1 MDRRKVLAGMGGM
14 AAGLVSPAWAQFSGA
29 IKPQSDPY
37 AQVDP
42 YDDPRNG
49 FSNGTSSGQALGR
62 SSGPSPAPSPFEN
75 GPSAISAVTAEE
87 EQQEIARAS
96 KAMGARLAKYGG
108 MLKDSAMQNA
118 INDLSMPLFRKCD
131 RSGLPWEIIINRE
144 PGFQAL
150 AYGGGKMLMYPET
163 IAVCDHPGELAAII
177 AHEMGHN
184 VFSHS
189 TKRLQTAELLIQ
201 QAKGGH
207 GEKAQQNLQALNM
220 DPLDALMKSYG
231 RENEF
236 EADGYI
242 ITMFERLGVHPGHA
256 ITVYDKMMRYYGS
269 SPDEDNSLFSTHPGT
284 VERIRYMADRVR
296 AIPAIGQEF
305 KFSGWSVLKA
315 GLPTPSA
322 FRNG

>member
-1 MDRRKVLAGMGGM
+1 M
-14 AAGLVSPAWAQFSGA
+14 AAGLVSPAWAQFPGA

-49 FSNGTSSGQALGR
+49 FSNEKSSGQAQGR
-62 SSGPSPAPSPFEN
+62 PSVSPPFDN
-75 GPSAISAVTAEE
+75 GPSAMSAVTAEE
-87 EQQEIARAS
+87 EQLEIARAS
-96 KAMGARLAKYGG
+96 NGMRERLSKRGG
-108 MLKDSAMQNA
+108 ILKDSAMQNA
-118 INDLSMPLFRKCD
+118 INDLSLPFFRKCD
-131 RSGLPWEIIINRE
+131 RSVLPWEIVINRE

-150 AYGGGKMLMYPET
+150 AFGGGKMLMFPET
-163 IAVCDHPGELAAII
+163 VAVCDHPGELAAII

-184 VFSHS
+184 VFSHT
-189 TKRLQTAELLIQ
+189 TKRLQTTELLIQ
-201 QAKGGH
+201 HAKGGH
-207 GEKAQQNLQALNM
+207 GEKAMQNLQPLDM
-220 DPLDALMKSYG
+220 DPLDAMLKSYG

-236 EADGYI
+236 EADGYV

-256 ITVYDKMMRYYGS
+256 ITVYDKMMRYYS
-269 SPDEDNSLFSTHPGT
+269 ESPNEDNSLFSTHPGT
-284 VERIRYMADRVR
+284 LERIRYMADRVR

-305 KFSGWSVLKA
+305 KFAGWSVLKA